1 MNHEIKVLP
10 CSKGGCNVPE
20 GVVLKYFSW
29 GKPQTPVFLMLA
41 LTVATGLSVW
51 PDMPP
56 FPKHWG
62 SVICITLVCNQVSN
76 CISGMIFCME

>member
-1 MNHEIKVLP
+1 MIRAKFFQVP
-10 CSKGGCNVPE
+10 KGPFERSRGRGPKIFFL
-20 GVVLKYFSW
+20 GQA
-29 GKPQTPVFLMLA
+29 PDPVFLLLA

-76 CISGMIFCME
+76 CISGMIFYME